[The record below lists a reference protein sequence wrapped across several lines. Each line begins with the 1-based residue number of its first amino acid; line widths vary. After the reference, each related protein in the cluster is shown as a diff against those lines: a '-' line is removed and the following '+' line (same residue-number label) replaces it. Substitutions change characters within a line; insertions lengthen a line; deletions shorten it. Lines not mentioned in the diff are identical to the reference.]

1 MQNVTTKSNAEAANI
16 SAAANQSNNS
26 GNADPQPAANNAASV
41 PYVRQKKKRVRHEV
55 NSEIGEQ
62 KGVLILSFSFQPC
75 LHLFH
80 ASS

>member
-1 MQNVTTKSNAEAANI
+1 MTTKSNGEAANI
-16 SAAANQSNNS
+16 SAAEIATNQSNNS